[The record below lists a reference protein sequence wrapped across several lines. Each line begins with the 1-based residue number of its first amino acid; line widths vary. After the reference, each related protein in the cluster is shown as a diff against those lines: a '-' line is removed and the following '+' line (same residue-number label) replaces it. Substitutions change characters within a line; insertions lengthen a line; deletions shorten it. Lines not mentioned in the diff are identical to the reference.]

1 MAFYQY
7 VNDKHELAQ
16 VVVSGDKLDEVPR
29 NDFKLFAARPEDEME
44 VYAKD
49 HPRGPCRLVESGTV
63 RELAARVRPM

>member
-16 VVVSGDKLDEVPR
+16 VVVSGEEVDEVPR
-29 NDFKLFAARPEDEME
+29 NDAKLFVARPEEKME

-49 HPRGPCRLVESGTV
+49 RPRGLRRLVESGTV
-63 RELAARVRPM
+63 SELASRVHPV